1 MSHRQLFWLLLFAC
15 GFPICVL
22 FSGLDIQWFAL
33 LMAFIFPSSL
43 YSLFLFLS
51 RKPNSYQFAQTQNS
65 VPHLADQQQ
74 IHLASHEQLVLA
86 EEEIQQVIAIYSD
99 AIPNLLAG
107 FTSMVEKSRLQ
118 RDMVARLLQAEA
130 DHSGL
135 DFQKFVLETSE
146 ILSRFVDSVVHNS
159 SAAMSLVD
167 QMEQIGAQVASVLS
181 VLSEIEGIAKQTNLL
196 ALNAAIEAA
205 RAGEAGRGFA
215 VVADEVRTLSMRT
228 NQFSSQIR
236 DNIQNIHASV
246 SGAESAIFKLAS
258 QDMNFSLESKLQ
270 VEHTLVEIQNLNHSV
285 EDTVQ
290 RLGLV
295 AQQVEQQ
302 IDQAVCSLQFQ
313 DLTQQL
319 LLHVQSRVHE
329 VQDILQKL
337 SAIDSDL
344 TILNSDSAGENE
356 IKSEIYIQA
365 MQLGAALQRN
375 PVAQQN
381 MNSGSVDLF

>member
-1 MSHRQLFWLLLFAC
+1 MDTHVTSSIVLAPSFCLRISDQPALFRARC
-15 GFPICVL
+15 SVVCAADGRH
-22 FSGLDIQWFAL
+22 FSCKFVHVISILSPKFGLSA
-33 LMAFIFPSSL
+33 
-43 YSLFLFLS
+43 
-51 RKPNSYQFAQTQNS
+51 NSDQRINAPKF
-65 VPHLADQQQ
+65 ADQQQ
-74 IHLASHEQLVLA
+74 IHLASQEQLILA

-167 QMEQIGAQVASVLS
+167 QMEQIGAQVTSVLS
-181 VLSEIEGIAKQTNLL
+181 VLGEIEGIAKQTNLL

-205 RAGEAGRGFA
+205 RAGESGRGFA

-246 SGAESAIFKLAS
+246 SGAENAIFKLAS

-270 VEHTLVEIQNLNHSV
+270 VEHTLVEIQNLNQTV

-313 DLTQQL
+313 DLTHQL

-344 TILNSDSAGENE
+344 SILNSGFDGGAEMMSA
-356 IKSEIYIQA
+356 IYTQA
-365 MQLGAALQRN
+365 MQTERCAAT
-375 PVAQQN
+375 
-381 MNSGSVDLF
+381 

>member
-1 MSHRQLFWLLLFAC
+1 MSHRQLFWPLLFAC
-15 GFPICVL
+15 GFPLCL
-22 FSGLDIQWFAL
+22 LYLELDVQWFAL
-33 LMAFIFPSSL
+33 LMAVIFPSSL
-43 YSLFLFLS
+43 YALSLSLNQKLGL
-51 RKPNSYQFAQTQNS
+51 KPSAEVRHDAPQCT
-65 VPHLADQQQ
+65 DQQQ
-74 IHLASHEQLVLA
+74 IHLASHEQLILA

-135 DFQKFVLETSE
+135 NFQKFVLETSE

-167 QMEQIGAQVASVLS
+167 QMEQIGTQVSSVLS
-181 VLSEIEGIAKQTNLL
+181 VLGEIEGIAKQTNLL

-205 RAGEAGRGFA
+205 RAGESGRGFA

-236 DNIQNIHASV
+236 DNVQHIHASV
-246 SGAESAIFKLAS
+246 SGAENAIFKLAS

-270 VEHTLVEIQNLNHSV
+270 VEHTLVEIQNLNQTV

-344 TILNSDSAGENE
+344 SILNSDSTGGVE
-356 IKSEIYIQA
+356 IKSALYAQA
-365 MQLGAALQRN
+365 MQLSAALQRN